1 MKVLGKMQKWVRNG
15 VILKVGI
22 FHVFGF
28 FSFMEPSRK
37 TKLVSYYKL
46 MVGYLHV
53 EAVGPTR
60 GQRILMGLQSRF
72 LKTARKWPFLS
83 RISTKS
89 QNFTTCKFVGHSP
102 TLAVPA
108 KIMLDHPEKCQEQ
121 KCVFFR
127 NPYLA
132 PIWPLWTPLKWS
144 LGGRNPWKLPTPKFY
159 GKWTITSCRINIFGR
174 WGREAYSQIFSFLQQ
189 LTLKHPLRPPLGMLK
204 A

>member
-1 MKVLGKMQKWVRNG
+1 MQKWVRNG

-28 FSFMEPSRK
+28 FSFMEPCRK
-37 TKLVSYYKL
+37 TKLVSYFKL

-60 GQRILMGLQSRF
+60 GRRILMGLQSQF

-102 TLAVPA
+102 SLAVPA

-121 KCVFFR
+121 KRVFSETS
-127 NPYLA
+127 
-132 PIWPLWTPLKWS
+132 IWPLFGHFGPPESGLWVGETPGNSRHLNFMAN
-144 LGGRNPWKLPTPKFY
+144 GP
-159 GKWTITSCRINIFGR
+159 
-174 WGREAYSQIFSFLQQ
+174 
-189 LTLKHPLRPPLGMLK
+189 
-204 A
+204 

>member
-1 MKVLGKMQKWVRNG
+1 MKKWVQNG
-15 VILKVGI
+15 AILKVGI

-28 FSFMEPSRK
+28 FSFMEPPRK

-60 GQRILMGLQSRF
+60 GQMILMGLQSQFEKMAQKR
-72 LKTARKWPFLS
+72 PFLS

-108 KIMLDHPEKCQEQ
+108 KIMPDHPEKCQEQ
-121 KCVFFR
+121 KRVFFR
-127 NPYLA
+127 NPENA
-132 PIWPLWTPLKWS
+132 PIWPLWTPLKGPW
-144 LGGRNPWKLPTPKFY
+144 GGRNPWKLPTPKFY
-159 GKWTITSCRINIFGR
+159 GKWTITSCRINFFR
-174 WGREAYSQIFSFLQQ
+174 SSVREALLLDFLL
-189 LTLKHPLRPPLGMLK
+189 LT
-204 A
+204 ATDS

>member
-1 MKVLGKMQKWVRNG
+1 MKKWVQNG
-15 VILKVGI
+15 AILKVGI

-28 FSFMEPSRK
+28 FSFMEPPRK

-60 GQRILMGLQSRF
+60 GQMILMGLQSQF
-72 LKTARKWPFLS
+72 EKMARKRPFLS

-108 KIMLDHPEKCQEQ
+108 KIMSDHPEKCQEQ
-121 KCVFFR
+121 KRVFFPKPWKR
-127 NPYLA
+127 PYLA
-132 PIWPLWTPLKWS
+132 TLDPPKGALGWPKPLETPD
-144 LGGRNPWKLPTPKFY
+144 T
-159 GKWTITSCRINIFGR
+159 
-174 WGREAYSQIFSFLQQ
+174 
-189 LTLKHPLRPPLGMLK
+189 
-204 A
+204 